1 MFIVAQALVGFA
13 CNAFY
18 TVGFAFIEEQ
28 SEMAMAGIYFGL
40 VRMGSSAGPIA
51 GYIGLGWNFIF
62 KKVQNLRKRRLSLV
76 LKSVKAYVIFG
87 QFTGVLNEKIC
98 IKILTAQFF
107 LRFS

>member
-28 SEMAMAGIYFGL
+28 SPVTMAGIYFGL

-51 GYIGLGWNFIF
+51 GYIGGAFALGKWVDFDSNPDFDEIDT
-62 KKVQNLRKRRLSLV
+62 KHPGWVGAWWIS
-76 LKSVKAYVIFG
+76 
-87 QFTGVLNEKIC
+87 TGMMI
-98 IKILTAQFF
+98 
-107 LRFS
+107 